1 MGSKNMYHY
10 VAFWLKYLYKIICL
24 KLVTFFDNTGCKSQ
38 ELCEFKDKLNNTDY
52 IPKVKGLPLVGTIFD
67 LIAAGGAPK
76 LHLYI
81 DKRHAEYGHIFR
93 ECLGGTEE
101 GIFVSSANL
110 MRAVFIYEG
119 SYPRHPLPEAWVLYN
134 KENNCQRGLFFMDGE
149 EWFHNRRI
157 LSRLLLNGNLDWMD
171 WHVRQ
176 QSNRLIQKWLR
187 NSEAQSSKGFIIEN
201 LEEQLYR
208 WSIDVIIS
216 VMFGETSDLEILDIQ
231 QAVDEFSNIVHKI
244 FETSSPLMNFP
255 PRLAK
260 ILGMKIWR
268 EFEKSVEEV
277 LIKGYH
283 VIDLFLERTS
293 AYPGGLYEKL
303 QEAEVPLDMIKRIF
317 VDLVIAAGDT
327 TAYSTTWALYLLS
340 QDEKLQEKLHEE
352 YNTNTHDT
360 PLLRGLIK
368 ETLRLYP
375 VAPFI
380 GRYIA
385 QECRL
390 DNKYHLKENSLVFL
404 SLFTAGRD
412 AKHFPE
418 PLKVMPERWLRNE
431 QTGELRAVYA
441 AHATL
446 PFAIGNRS
454 CIGRKLA
461 INQMQYMIA
470 AMAKLFHLKCIN
482 NAPIESVLRLVTVP
496 NQPIKLLI
504 NKRWD

>member
-1 MGSKNMYHY
+1 MVY
-10 VAFWLKYLYKIICL
+10 
-24 KLVTFFDNTGCKSQ
+24 D
-38 ELCEFKDKLNNTDY
+38 
-52 IPKVKGLPLVGTIFD
+52 IPAVKGLPLVGTIFD

-76 LHLYI
+76 LHLYV

-93 ECLGGTEE
+93 ERLGGTEE

-110 MRAVFIYEG
+110 MRAVFMHEG
-119 SYPRHPLPEAWVLYN
+119 SYPRHPLPEAWILYN

-157 LSRLLLNGNLDWMD
+157 LSRLLLNGNLDWMN

-176 QSNRLIQKWLR
+176 QSNRLIQKWVR
-187 NSEAQSSKGFIIEN
+187 ESEGQKTKGFVIRN

-231 QAVDEFSNIVHKI
+231 QAVDDFSNIVHKI
-244 FETSSPLMNFP
+244 FESSSPLMNFP
-255 PRLAK
+255 PKVAK
-260 ILGMKIWR
+260 MLGLKMWL
-268 EFEKSVEEV
+268 EFEESVNEV

-303 QEAEVPLDMIKRIF
+303 KEAEVPLEMIKRIF

-340 QDEKLQEKLHEE
+340 EDEKLQEKLYEE
-352 YNTNTHDT
+352 YNTNSQDT
-360 PLLRGLIK
+360 PLVRGLIK

-380 GRYIA
+380 GRYMPQA
-385 QECRL
+385 CML
-390 DNKYHLKENSLVFL
+390 DKYRLKENSLVFL

-412 AKHFPE
+412 PKHFPE
-418 PLKVMPERWLRNE
+418 PLKVMPDRWQRNE
-431 QTGELRAVYA
+431 QTGEFKAVYE

-461 INQMQYMIA
+461 INQMQYMVAEMSKI
-470 AMAKLFHLKCIN
+470 FHLKCLN
-482 NAPIESVLRLVTVP
+482 TSPIESVLRLVTVP
-496 NQPIKLLI
+496 NQPINILV
-504 NKRWD
+504 NKRRD